1 MQFANI
7 ITLTTDFGLEDPY
20 VGQLKGAI
28 LKYNISARI
37 IDICHSIPA
46 HDILTAAV
54 TIRTSYTYF
63 PKGTIHLVIVDPG
76 VGSQRRI
83 LAATAGKHL
92 FIAPDNGALS
102 LLFKDNMIQTV
113 HRVENASLFPS
124 EISSTFHGR
133 DIMAPIAAAVAG
145 GMALDKVGP
154 AAEISSCAH
163 LNLPEPNISGSR
175 IDGQVLHVDRFGNI
189 RTNITTTDLTSDQS
203 NFQPASFSGIRIKGH
218 TINNISN
225 TYSDSPS
232 GSLVA
237 VIDSAGYLEIAVN
250 RGSAARLTECC
261 IGDPLVVLMEGS

>member
-54 TIRTSYTYF
+54 TIRTSYNYF

-102 LLFKDNMIQTV
+102 LLFQDNMIQTV

-145 GMALDKVGP
+145 GMSLDKVGP
-154 AAEISSCAH
+154 TAEINSCTH
-163 LNLPEPNISGSR
+163 LNLPEPNISGTR

-189 RTNITTTDLTSDQS
+189 RTNITTTDLTSDQKK
-203 NFQPASFSGIRIKGH
+203 FQPASFSGIRIKGH

-250 RGSAARLTECC
+250 RGSAAQLTECC
-261 IGDPLVVLMEGS
+261 NGDPLVVLMEES

>member
-20 VGQLKGAI
+20 VGQVKGAI
-28 LKYNISARI
+28 LKYNISVRI

-54 TIRTSYTYF
+54 TIRTSYNYF
-63 PKGTIHLVIVDPG
+63 PKGSIHLVIVDPG
-76 VGSQRRI
+76 VGSQRRV

-92 FIAPDNGALS
+92 FITPDNGVLS
-102 LLFKDNMIQTV
+102 LLFKDNMIQTI

-133 DIMAPIAAAVAG
+133 DIMAPVAAAVAG
-145 GMALDKVGP
+145 GMSLDKVGP
-154 AAEISSCAH
+154 ATTINSCTH
-163 LNLPEPNISGSR
+163 LKLPEPITSGTG
-175 IDGQVLHVDRFGNI
+175 IEGQVLHVDRFGNI
-189 RTNITTTDLTSDQS
+189 RTNITTADLSQ
-203 NFQPASFSGIRIKGH
+203 FQPASFSGIKIKGH

-250 RGSAARLTECC
+250 RGSAVRLTECY
-261 IGDPLVVLMEGS
+261 IGDPLVVLMERN

>member
-28 LKYNISARI
+28 LKYNISVRI

-63 PKGTIHLVIVDPG
+63 PKGSIHLVIVDPG

-133 DIMAPIAAAVAG
+133 DIMAPIAAAMAG
-145 GMALDKVGP
+145 GMSLDKVGP
-154 AAEISSCAH
+154 AAEINSCTH
-163 LNLPEPNISGSR
+163 LNLPEPTISGTG
-175 IDGQVLHVDRFGNI
+175 IEGQVLHVDRFGNI
-189 RTNITTTDLTSDQS
+189 RTNITTADLSK
-203 NFQPASFSGIRIKGH
+203 FQPASFSGIRIKGH
-218 TINNISN
+218 TISNISN

-250 RGSAARLTECC
+250 RGSAAQLTECC
-261 IGDPLVVLMEGS
+261 NGDPLVVLMEGN

>member
-28 LKYNISARI
+28 LKHNISVRI

-54 TIRTSYTYF
+54 TIRTSYNYF
-63 PKGTIHLVIVDPG
+63 PKGSIHLVIVDPG

-83 LAATAGKHL
+83 LAATAGKDL

-133 DIMAPIAAAVAG
+133 DIMAPVAAAMAG
-145 GMALDKVGP
+145 GMHLNKVGP
-154 AAEISSCAH
+154 VAEINSCTH
-163 LNLPEPNISGSR
+163 LDLPEPTISGTG
-175 IDGQVLHVDRFGNI
+175 IKGQVLHVDRFGNI
-189 RTNITTTDLTSDQS
+189 RTNITTADLSK
-203 NFQPASFSGIRIKGH
+203 FQPASFSGIRIKSHKVG
-218 TINNISN
+218 NISN